1 MLAPTTLPL
10 PVPPGQPSPFGL
22 ELPSNVCGTCRGKG
36 AFFVSGREAASSYW
50 AECYDCRGDGRSD
63 AGWAA
68 EHAEE
73 IAHLAQMGVFGESLQ
88 SGLER
93 YGRLTPRQLA
103 AVQRSIRRDRAEA
116 RTAPVVEGRGEITGE
131 VMTVREQDTA
141 YGWTVKMRV
150 RDDRGFEVWGT
161 MPKALVDAGA
171 EEGARVAFVATVEA
185 SRDDETFGFFRRPAT
200 ARLV

>member
-1 MLAPTTLPL
+1 MLAPTAVTL
-10 PVPPGQPSPFGL
+10 PVPADQPSPFGL
-22 ELPSNVCGTCRGKG
+22 ELPSNVCRTCRGKG
-36 AFFVSGREAASSYW
+36 ASFVSGREAASSFR
-50 AECYDCRGDGRSD
+50 AECRECRGDGRSD
-63 AGWAA
+63 AGWVA

-73 IAHLAQMGVFGESLQ
+73 VAYLSRLGDFGESLQ
-88 SGLER
+88 ASLDR

-103 AVQRSIRRDRAEA
+103 AVQRAMRRDALEA
-116 RTAPVVEGRGEITGE
+116 RTTPVEEGRGEITGE
-131 VMTVREQDTA
+131 IVSTREDEGM

-185 SRDDETFGFFRRPAT
+185 SRGDETFGFFRRPA
-200 ARLV
+200 AAKLV

>member
-1 MLAPTTLPL
+1 MLAPTAVTL
-10 PVPPGQPSPFGL
+10 PVPADQPSPFGL
-22 ELPSNVCGTCRGKG
+22 ELPSNVCRNCRGTG
-36 AFFVSGREAASSYW
+36 TYLVTGREAASSFR
-50 AECYDCRGDGRSD
+50 AECRECRGDGRSD
-63 AGWAA
+63 AGWVA

-73 IAHLAQMGVFGESLQ
+73 IAYLARLGDFGESLQ
-88 SGLER
+88 ASLDR

-103 AVQRSIRRDRAEA
+103 AVQRSMRRDALA
-116 RTAPVVEGRGEITGE
+116 DRTAPVVEGRVEITGE
-131 VMTVREQDTA
+131 IVSTREDEGM